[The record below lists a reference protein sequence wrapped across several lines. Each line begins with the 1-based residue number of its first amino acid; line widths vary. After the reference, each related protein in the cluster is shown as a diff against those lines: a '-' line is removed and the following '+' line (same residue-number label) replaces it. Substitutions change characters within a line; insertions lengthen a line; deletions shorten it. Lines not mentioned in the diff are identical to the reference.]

1 MHTYQTLNNFNKKTH
16 MKNVTLLS
24 AAMVVSSV
32 LANAQTITSSWV
44 PAVGFSQT
52 HNVVN
57 LSGPIGPGSAGQG
70 QTWNFAGATSDSSY
84 TETNLA
90 PMDAAGGSN
99 FPLASYGTQVN
110 PTSGTSFYVGSSA
123 ALQLIGSYSGDMSGA
138 VIATCSNAID
148 LMQFPASFSSAF
160 NDPYQV
166 SITSPF
172 LNFSIDGT
180 NDVLVDGSG
189 TLTTPT
195 GTYNNVVRVKSIRN
209 YQYIG
214 LPPLPGTVTEGSTT
228 SYLWVSPD
236 YPGYMLMNYSID
248 VQGTE
253 SDTTITYSENPL
265 SIQNVANQAL
275 QISPNPASEF
285 VTVGFPSGTELNR
298 VEVLDLSGR
307 VVAIETVNG
316 KSNRLTISTSS
327 FTNGLYIVRAV
338 DTKGAVV
345 TSKITVAH

>member
-1 MHTYQTLNNFNKKTH
+1 
-16 MKNVTLLS
+16 MKNFTLLS

-32 LANAQTITSSWV
+32 VANAQTITSSWV

-57 LSGPIGPGSAGQG
+57 LNGPIAPGSAGQG

-90 PMDAAGGSN
+90 PVDAVGGSN
-99 FPLASYGTQVN
+99 FPLASYGLQVA
-110 PTSGTSFYVGSSA
+110 GTPSASFFVGSSV
-123 ALQLIGSYSGDMSGA
+123 ALQQIGQYAGDDITGA
-138 VIATCSNAID
+138 LIATYNNAMD
-148 LMQFPASFSSAF
+148 VMQFPASLNSAF

-166 SITSPF
+166 GITSPF

-195 GTYNNVVRVKSIRN
+195 GTYNNVLRVKSINN

-214 LPPLPGTVTEGSTT
+214 LPPLPGTVTSGTTT
-228 SYLWVSPD
+228 SYMWVSPNF
-236 YPGYMLMNYSID
+236 PGYMLMNYSID
-248 VQGTE
+248 VQGTS
-253 SDTTITYSENPL
+253 SDTTITYSANPL
-265 SIQNVANQAL
+265 AIQNVANQTL
-275 QISPNPASEF
+275 QISPNPANSF
-285 VTVGFPSGTELNR
+285 VTVGFPSGAELNR

-307 VVAIETVNG
+307 VVSTETVNG
-316 KSNRLTISTSS
+316 KSNRLTFSTAT
-327 FTNGLYIVRAV
+327 FTNGVYIVRAI
-338 DTKGAVV
+338 DTKGAAV
-345 TSKITVAH
+345 TTKVTVAH

>member
-1 MHTYQTLNNFNKKTH
+1 
-16 MKNVTLLS
+16 MKNFTLLS

-32 LANAQTITSSWV
+32 VANAQTISSSWV
-44 PAVGFSQT
+44 PAVGFSQVR
-52 HNVVN
+52 NVVN
-57 LSGPIGPGSAGQG
+57 LNGPIAPGSAGQG

-90 PMDAAGGSN
+90 PVDALGGSN
-99 FPLASYGTQVN
+99 FPLASYGVQVAGA
-110 PTSGTSFYVGSSA
+110 PSATYFVGSSV
-123 ALQLIGSYSGDMSGA
+123 ALQVIGTYTGDISGA
-138 VIATCSNAID
+138 ITFTYDNAMD
-148 LMQFPASFSSAF
+148 VMQFPASFSSAF

-172 LNFSIDGT
+172 INFSIDGS

-189 TLTTPT
+189 TLTTPS
-195 GTYNNVVRVKSIRN
+195 GTYNNVLRVKSINN
-209 YQYIG
+209 YQNIG
-214 LPPLPGTVTEGSTT
+214 LPPLPGTVTNGTNTT
-228 SYLWVSPD
+228 YLWVSPD
-236 YPGYMLMNYSID
+236 YPGYMLMDYSIN
-248 VQGTE
+248 VEGTN
-253 SDTTITYSENPL
+253 SDTTITYSANPL
-265 SIQNVANQAL
+265 GIQNVVNQTL
-275 QISPNPASEF
+275 QISPNPANTTF
-285 VTVGFPSGTELNR
+285 TVGFPSGAELNR

-345 TSKITVAH
+345 TTKVTVAH

>member
-16 MKNVTLLS
+16 MKNVTILS

-52 HNVVN
+52 HNIVN
-57 LSGPIGPGSAGQG
+57 LSGTISPGSAGQG

-84 TETNLA
+84 TETNFSPA
-90 PMDAAGGSN
+90 NAAGGSN
-99 FPLASYGTQVN
+99 FPLASYGTQVSAS
-110 PTSGTSFYVGSSA
+110 SGTTFFVGSSV
-123 ALQLIGSYSGDMSGA
+123 ALQLIGSYAGDINGSITA
-138 VIATCSNAID
+138 VCSNPVD
-148 LMQFPASFSSAF
+148 VMQFPASFSSTF
-160 NDPYQV
+160 SDPYQV
-166 SITSPF
+166 AITSPF
-172 LNFSIDGT
+172 LNFSVDGI
-180 NDVLVDGSG
+180 NSVLVDGSG
-189 TLTTPT
+189 TLTTPS
-195 GTYNNVVRVKSIRN
+195 GTYSNVLRVKSIDN

-214 LPPLPGTVTEGSTT
+214 LPPIPGSVTEGSTT
-228 SYLWVSPD
+228 TYMWVSPD
-236 YPGYMLMNYSID
+236 SPGFILMEYAISTE
-248 VQGTE
+248 GTS
-253 SDTTITYSENPL
+253 SDTIITYSENPL
-265 SIQNVANQAL
+265 SIQNVTNQAL
-275 QISPNPASEF
+275 QIAPNPANEL
-285 VTVGFPSGTELNR
+285 VTVGFPSGAELNR

>member
-1 MHTYQTLNNFNKKTH
+1 
-16 MKNVTLLS
+16 MKNFTLLS

-84 TETNLA
+84 TETNYA
-90 PMDAAGGSN
+90 PVNATGGSN
-99 FPLASYGTQVN
+99 FPLASYGTEVN
-110 PTSGTSFYVGSSA
+110 STSGTSFYVGSSV
-123 ALQLIGSYSGDMSGA
+123 ALQLIGNYAGDISGS
-138 VIATCSNAID
+138 VIANFDNAMD

-160 NDPYQV
+160 NDPYNAN
-166 SITSPF
+166 ITSPF
-172 LNFSIDGT
+172 LNFSINGT

-189 TLTTPT
+189 SLTTPT
-195 GTYNNVVRVKSIRN
+195 GTYSNVLRVKSINN

-214 LPPLPGTVTEGSTT
+214 LPPLPGTVTSGTTT

-248 VQGTE
+248 VQGTT
-253 SDTTITYSENPL
+253 SDTTITYSANPL
-265 SIQNVANQAL
+265 GIQNVANQTL
-275 QISPNPASEF
+275 QISPNPANEF

-316 KSNRLTISTSS
+316 KSNRLTISTST

-338 DTKGAVV
+338 DTKGAIV

>member
-1 MHTYQTLNNFNKKTH
+1 
-16 MKNVTLLS
+16 MKNFTILS

-32 LANAQTITSSWV
+32 IANAQTITSSWI
-44 PAVGFSQT
+44 PSVGFSQT

-57 LSGPIGPGSAGQG
+57 LNGPIAPGSAGQG

-84 TETNLA
+84 TETNLT
-90 PMDAAGGSN
+90 PLDAAGGSN

-110 PTSGTSFYVGSSA
+110 PTSGTSFYVGSSV
-123 ALQLIGSYSGDMSGA
+123 ALQLIGNYAGDMSGA
-138 VIATCSNAID
+138 VIANFDNAMD

-172 LNFSIDGT
+172 INFSIDGT

-195 GTYNNVVRVKSIRN
+195 GTYPNVVRVKSINN

-214 LPPLPGTVTEGSTT
+214 LPPLPGSVTSGTTT

-248 VQGTE
+248 VQGTT
-253 SDTTITYSENPL
+253 SDTTITYSANPL
-265 SIQNVANQAL
+265 GIQNVANQML
-275 QISPNPASEF
+275 QISPNPANEF
-285 VTVGFPSGTELNR
+285 VTVGFPSGAELNR

-316 KSNRLTISTSS
+316 KSNRLTISTAN

-338 DTKGAVV
+338 DTKGSVV
-345 TSKITVAH
+345 TTKVTVAH

>member
-1 MHTYQTLNNFNKKTH
+1 
-16 MKNVTLLS
+16 MKNFTLLS

-90 PMDAAGGSN
+90 AIDAVGGSN
-99 FPLASYGTQVN
+99 FPLASYGIQSTADVSSA
-110 PTSGTSFYVGSSA
+110 TFFVGSSV
-123 ALQLIGSYSGDMSGA
+123 ALQVIGSYSGDVSGA
-138 VIATCSNAID
+138 VTATYDNAMD
-148 LMQFPASFSSAF
+148 VMQFPASFNSAF
-160 NDPYQV
+160 NDPYHV
-166 SITSPF
+166 NITSPF
-172 LNFSIDGT
+172 LNFSVDGSS
-180 NDVLVDGSG
+180 DVLVDGSG
-189 TLTTPT
+189 SLTTPT
-195 GTYNNVVRVKSIRN
+195 GTYNNVLRVKSINN

-214 LPPLPGTVTEGSTT
+214 LPPLPGTVTSGTITT
-228 SYLWVSPD
+228 YLWVSPD
-236 YPGYMLMNYSID
+236 YPGYMLMNYSIG
-248 VQGTE
+248 VEGTT
-253 SDTTITYSENPL
+253 SDTTITYSENPVG
-265 SIQNVANQAL
+265 IQNVANQTL
-275 QISPNPASEF
+275 QISPNPANSY
-285 VTVGFPSGTELNR
+285 VTVGFPSGTELSR

-316 KSNRLTISTSS
+316 KSNRLTISTAT

-338 DTKGAVV
+338 DTKGAIV

>member
-1 MHTYQTLNNFNKKTH
+1 
-16 MKNVTLLS
+16 MKNFTLLS

-32 LANAQTITSSWV
+32 VANAQTITSSWV

-57 LSGPIGPGSAGQG
+57 LNGPIAPGSAGQG

-90 PMDAAGGSN
+90 PVDAVGGSN
-99 FPLASYGTQVN
+99 FPLASYGTQTTGDASN
-110 PTSGTSFYVGSSA
+110 ATFYVGSSV

-138 VIATCSNAID
+138 VIASCSNAID

-285 VTVGFPSGTELNR
+285 VTVGFPSGAELNR

-307 VVAIETVNG
+307 VVSTETVNG
-316 KSNRLTISTSS
+316 KSNRLTFSTAT
-327 FTNGLYIVRAV
+327 FTNGVYIVRAI
-338 DTKGAVV
+338 DTKGAAV
-345 TSKITVAH
+345 TTKVTVAH

>member
-1 MHTYQTLNNFNKKTH
+1 
-16 MKNVTLLS
+16 MKNFTLLS
-24 AAMVVSSV
+24 AAMVVSAV

-44 PAVGFSQT
+44 PTVGFSQT

-57 LSGPIGPGSAGQG
+57 LNGPIGPGSAGQA

-84 TETNLA
+84 TETNLSS
-90 PMDAAGGSN
+90 MDAAGGSN
-99 FPLASYGTQVN
+99 FPYASYGTQVSS
-110 PTSGTSFYVGSSA
+110 TSGTTFYAGSSV
-123 ALQLIGSYSGDMSGA
+123 ALQLIGNYAGDISGA
-138 VIATCSNAID
+138 VVATYSNAMD

-166 SITSPF
+166 GITSPF
-172 LNFSIDGT
+172 LNFSIEGT

-189 TLTTPT
+189 TLTTPA
-195 GTYNNVVRVKSIRN
+195 GTYNNVLRVKSINN

-214 LPPLPGTVTEGSTT
+214 LPPLPGTVTNGTT
-228 SYLWVSPD
+228 TNYMWVSPD

-248 VQGTE
+248 VQGTN
-253 SDTTITYSENPL
+253 SDTTITYSANPL
-265 SIQNVANQAL
+265 AIQNVANQAL
-275 QISPNPASEF
+275 QIAPNPANEF

-307 VVAIETVNG
+307 VVSTETVNG
-316 KSNRLTISTSS
+316 KSNRLTISTASY
-327 FTNGLYIVRAV
+327 TNGLYIVRAV

-345 TSKITVAH
+345 TTKVTVAH

>member
-1 MHTYQTLNNFNKKTH
+1 
-16 MKNVTLLS
+16 MKNFTLLS

-44 PAVGFSQT
+44 PTVGFSQT

-70 QTWNFAGATSDSSY
+70 QTWNFAGASSDSSY
-84 TETNLA
+84 TETNYA
-90 PMDAAGGSN
+90 PVNATGGSN
-99 FPLASYGTQVN
+99 FPLASYGTEVN
-110 PTSGTSFYVGSSA
+110 STSGTSFYVGSSV

-148 LMQFPASFSSAF
+148 LMQFPASFNSTF

-189 TLTTPT
+189 SLTTPS
-195 GTYNNVVRVKSIRN
+195 GTYNNVLRVKSIRN

-248 VQGTE
+248 VQGTN
-253 SDTTITYSENPL
+253 SDTTITYSANPL
-265 SIQNVANQAL
+265 GIQNVANQAL

-307 VVAIETVNG
+307 VVSTETVNG
-316 KSNRLTISTSS
+316 KSNRLTISTST
-327 FTNGLYIVRAV
+327 FTNGLYIIRAV

-345 TSKITVAH
+345 TTKVTVAH

>member
-1 MHTYQTLNNFNKKTH
+1 
-16 MKNVTLLS
+16 MKNFTLLS

-44 PAVGFSQT
+44 PTVGFSQT

-84 TETNLA
+84 TETNYSPA
-90 PMDAAGGSN
+90 EAAGGSN
-99 FPLASYGTQVN
+99 FPLASYATQVS
-110 PTSGTSFYVGSSA
+110 PTSGTAFYVGSSV
-123 ALQLIGSYSGDMSGA
+123 ALQLIGSYNGDMSGA
-138 VIATCSNAID
+138 VVATCSNAMD

-160 NDPYQV
+160 NDPYYV
-166 SITSPF
+166 NITTPF
-172 LNFSIDGT
+172 LNISIDGT

-189 TLTTPT
+189 SLTTPT
-195 GTYNNVVRVKSIRN
+195 GTYNNVLRVKSINN

-214 LPPLPGTVTEGSTT
+214 LPPAPGTVTNGTTT
-228 SYLWVSPD
+228 SYLWVSPN

-253 SDTTITYSENPL
+253 SDTTITYSENPVG
-265 SIQNVANQAL
+265 IQNVANQTL
-275 QISPNPASEF
+275 QISPNPANEF
-285 VTVGFPSGTELNR
+285 VTVGFPSGAELNR

-307 VVAIETVNG
+307 VVAIETVTG
-316 KSNRLTISTSS
+316 KSNLLTISTTS
-327 FTNGLYIVRAV
+327 FTNGMYIVRAV

-345 TSKITVAH
+345 TTKVTVAH

>member
-1 MHTYQTLNNFNKKTH
+1 
-16 MKNVTLLS
+16 MKNFTLLS

-57 LSGPIGPGSAGQG
+57 LNGPIGPGSAGQG

-84 TETNLA
+84 NETNYSPA
-90 PMDAAGGSN
+90 EASGGSN
-99 FPLASYGTQVN
+99 FPLASYGTQIN
-110 PTSGTSFYVGSSA
+110 STSQTTFFVGSSA
-123 ALQLIGSYSGDMSGA
+123 ALQVIGSYAGDISGA
-138 VIATCSNAID
+138 VTATYNNAMD
-148 LMQFPASFSSAF
+148 VMQFPASFSSTF

-166 SITSPF
+166 AITSPF

-180 NDVLVDGSG
+180 NEVLVDGSG
-189 TLTTPT
+189 SLTTPT
-195 GTYNNVVRVKSIRN
+195 GTYNNVLRVKSINN
-209 YQYIG
+209 YQFIG
-214 LPPLPGTVTEGSTT
+214 LPPLPGTVTSGTTT

-236 YPGYMLMNYSID
+236 YPGYMLMKYSID
-248 VQGTE
+248 VQGTS
-253 SDTTITYSENPL
+253 SDTTITYSANPL
-265 SIQNVANQAL
+265 GIQNIANQTL
-275 QISPNPASEF
+275 QVSPNPANTF
-285 VTVGFPSGTELNR
+285 VTVGFPSGADLNR

-316 KSNRLTISTSS
+316 KSNRLTFSTAT
-327 FTNGLYIVRAV
+327 FTNGVYIVRAV

-345 TSKITVAH
+345 TTKVTVAH

>member
-1 MHTYQTLNNFNKKTH
+1 
-16 MKNVTLLS
+16 MKNFTLLS

-32 LANAQTITSSWV
+32 VANAQTITSSWV

-52 HNVVN
+52 HNIVN
-57 LSGPIGPGSAGQG
+57 LNGPIAPGSAGQG
-70 QTWNFAGATSDSSY
+70 QTWDFAGATSDSSY

-90 PMDAAGGSN
+90 PADAAGGSN
-99 FPLASYGTQVN
+99 FPLASYGTQA
-110 PTSGTSFYVGSSA
+110 TGDASSADFFVGSSV
-123 ALQLIGSYSGDMSGA
+123 ALQQIGQYAGDVSGA
-138 VIATCSNAID
+138 VIATFNNAMD
-148 LMQFPASFSSAF
+148 VMQFPASLNSAF
-160 NDPYQV
+160 NDPFQV
-166 SITSPF
+166 AITSPF

-189 TLTTPT
+189 TLTTPS
-195 GTYNNVVRVKSIRN
+195 GTYNNVLRVKSINN

-214 LPPLPGTVTEGSTT
+214 LPPLPGTVTNGTTT

-248 VQGTE
+248 VQGTN
-253 SDTTITYSENPL
+253 SDTTITYSANPL
-265 SIQNVANQAL
+265 GIQNVANQTL
-275 QISPNPASEF
+275 QISPNPANEF
-285 VTVGFPSGTELNR
+285 VTVGFPSGAELNR

-316 KSNRLTISTSS
+316 KSNRTSISTAT
-327 FTNGLYIVRAV
+327 FTNGVYIVRAV

-345 TSKITVAH
+345 TTKVTVAH

>member
-1 MHTYQTLNNFNKKTH
+1 
-16 MKNVTLLS
+16 MKNFTLLS

-44 PAVGFSQT
+44 PSVGFSQT

-57 LSGPIGPGSAGQG
+57 LNGPIAPGSAGQG

-99 FPLASYGTQVN
+99 FSLASYGTQVN
-110 PTSGTSFYVGSSA
+110 PTSGTSFYVGSSV
-123 ALQLIGSYSGDMSGA
+123 ALQLIGNYTGDVSGA
-138 VIATCSNAID
+138 VQATFDNAMD

-160 NDPYQV
+160 TDPYNAN
-166 SITSPF
+166 ITSPF
-172 LNFSIDGT
+172 LNFSINGT

-189 TLTTPT
+189 SLTTPT
-195 GTYNNVVRVKSIRN
+195 GTYNNVLRVKSINN

-214 LPPLPGTVTEGSTT
+214 LPPLPGTVTNGTTT

-248 VQGTE
+248 VQGTT

-265 SIQNVANQAL
+265 GIQNVANQTL
-275 QISPNPASEF
+275 QISPNPANSF
-285 VTVGFPSGTELNR
+285 VTVGFPSGAELNR

-316 KSNRLTISTSS
+316 KSNRLTISTST

-345 TSKITVAH
+345 TTKVTVAH